1 MLVNKLQEQS
11 DLTPQEQ
18 VVATFILENMKLVPS
33 LSARGLAEQSFTSK
47 ATVVRLC
54 QKLGYSGFREFKLQ
68 LLAEWHEKQRLDTL
82 LSKEPISSQTNYED
96 LLDILPQIYDK
107 ALTNTRFTLRKQQ
120 IPKLIQFIEQAE
132 QVIFLGTGI
141 SYISAQAAAF
151 KFANLGLQAT
161 AMESLNK
168 HFLVLNKNKRI
179 VFFLISFTGEN
190 EAVLQMARYLKQ
202 EGFYPIIGLLG
213 PYYEQLKPY
222 CHEIIE
228 LPNRESLLGLDV
240 VSSNISLTYI
250 IDLLFS
256 MYLVKTYDKHVKVNL
271 SNKSI

>member
-1 MLVNKLQEQS
+1 MLVDKLQEQS

-18 VVATFILENMKLVPS
+18 VVASYILENIKIIPS
-33 LSARGLAEQSFTSK
+33 LSAQGLAEQSFASK
-47 ATVVRLC
+47 ATVVHLC
-54 QKLGYSGFREFKLQ
+54 QKLGFSGFQEFKLQ
-68 LLAEWHEKQRLDTL
+68 LLAEWYGKQRLDAL
-82 LSKEPISSQTNYED
+82 LSKEPISSNTNSEE

-107 ALTNTRFTLRKQQ
+107 ALTNTRYTLRKQQ
-120 IPKLIQFIEQAE
+120 LPKLLKFIEQSE

-151 KFANLGLQAT
+151 KFSNLGLQAT

-168 HFLVLNKNKRI
+168 HFLALNKDKKI
-179 VFFLISFTGEN
+179 VFFLISFTGKN
-190 EAVLQMARYLKQ
+190 ETIIQMARYLKQ
-202 EGFYPIIGLLG
+202 EGFYPIVGLVG

-228 LPNRESLLGLDV
+228 LPNRESLIGLDV

-250 IDLLFS
+250 IDILFS
-256 MYLVKTYDKHVKVNL
+256 MYLANTYDAQVKASL
-271 SNKSI
+271 SNRLK